1 MEYGCYTRG
10 FTTGFLAAD
19 SDALSFARHPFVAK
33 EATNVPKPFLL
44 GVEVEEIYVGPVM
57 RAIKKL
63 DGVVG
68 VLDMDTQKK
77 SGEEAAPRTNG
88 AGQPRGPY
96 NTRKQPVTLEETG
109 DEAVIK
115 ALFGKP
121 PMSVPQLRDLF
132 VAQGR
137 SGKSISSVL
146 HKLKKQGDVQIGDD
160 GYMLTKKAR
169 DRMRHRKG
177 RKK

>member
-1 MEYGCYTRG
+1 
-10 FTTGFLAAD
+10 
-19 SDALSFARHPFVAK
+19 
-33 EATNVPKPFLL
+33 
-44 GVEVEEIYVGPVM
+44 
-57 RAIKKL
+57 
-63 DGVVG
+63 
-68 VLDMDTQKK
+68 
-77 SGEEAAPRTNG
+77 
-88 AGQPRGPY
+88 
-96 NTRKQPVTLEETG
+96 
-109 DEAVIK
+109 VIK
-115 ALFGKP
+115 ALYGKP

>member
-1 MEYGCYTRG
+1 
-10 FTTGFLAAD
+10 
-19 SDALSFARHPFVAK
+19 
-33 EATNVPKPFLL
+33 
-44 GVEVEEIYVGPVM
+44 
-57 RAIKKL
+57 
-63 DGVVG
+63 
-68 VLDMDTQKK
+68 
-77 SGEEAAPRTNG
+77 
-88 AGQPRGPY
+88 
-96 NTRKQPVTLEETG
+96 
-109 DEAVIK
+109 
-115 ALFGKP
+115 
-121 PMSVPQLRDLF
+121 